1 MKHTWA
7 SQIKSSLEE
16 LGFSLHKRECDGHW
30 QLSLDEEWVDHSRS
44 MGDVLNNA
52 AKEFNL

>member
-1 MKHTWA
+1 MKQTWA
-7 SQIKSSLEE
+7 SQIKSTLEE

-30 QLSLDEEWVDHSRS
+30 QLSLDGECVYHSRS
-44 MGDVLNNA
+44 VGDVLNNA

>member
-7 SQIKSSLEE
+7 SQIRSSLDE

-30 QLSLDEEWVDHSRS
+30 QLSLDEECVDHSRS
-44 MGDVLNNA
+44 MGDVLNSA

>member
-30 QLSLDEEWVDHSRS
+30 QLSLDGECIDHSRS
-44 MGDVLNNA
+44 MGDVLNYA

>member
-1 MKHTWA
+1 MKHTYT
-7 SQIKSSLEE
+7 SKIKLSLEE
-16 LGFSLHKRECDGHW
+16 LGLSLHKRECDGHW
-30 QLSLDEEWVDHSRS
+30 QLSLGDECVYHSRS